1 MTIMNL
7 YYCRNAV
14 FAKLASS
21 QTTRIDSRITVNPN
35 TDKRK
40 TQVNLG
46 VSVFLNINTTE
57 TILVNSNKIYH
68 IVLVQ
73 KVEFMS

>member
-35 TDKRK
+35 TDKRNA
-40 TQVNLG
+40 QVNLG